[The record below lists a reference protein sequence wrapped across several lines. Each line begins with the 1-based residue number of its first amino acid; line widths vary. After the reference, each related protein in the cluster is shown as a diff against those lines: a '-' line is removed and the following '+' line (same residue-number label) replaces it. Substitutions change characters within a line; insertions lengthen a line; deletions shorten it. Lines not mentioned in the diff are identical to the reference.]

1 VEAPALF
8 IRDDDAYVGT
18 MLTQGGWDPHVANGG
33 TVLALL
39 GHCLDE
45 VPTLVPMTLSRF
57 TADLHRPVPVG
68 RPLHVVPTI
77 IREGKKIQ
85 VVQLQLLSDEV
96 EHVRVTALR
105 LRDAEVDRGPTS
117 STDARPGDALVPP
130 EQSRDL
136 RELTPEVP
144 GFLHAIDMRRAHT
157 VDGTGVGAWLKLD
170 AEVVAGCPVSPTA
183 RLAVVIDFANLIGL
197 GDHPTRHTMINPD
210 VTAHI
215 LRHPVSEWV
224 AITGDTRVNVQL
236 GRGLSTAELS
246 DTDGVFA
253 TASTS
258 QLIQPR

>member
-8 IRDDDAYVGT
+8 VRDGDAYVAT
-18 MLTQGGWDPHVANGG
+18 MLTQGGWDPQVANGG

-39 GHCLDE
+39 GHCLHE

-57 TADLHRPVPVG
+57 TADLHRPVPMG
-68 RPLHVVPTI
+68 RRLHVIPTI

-85 VVQLQLLSDEV
+85 VVQLQLVSDDV

-105 LRDAEVDRGPTS
+105 LRDEALDHGPAS

-136 RELTPEVP
+136 RELTPDVP
-144 GFLHAIDMRRAHT
+144 GFLHAIDMRRAKT
-157 VDGTGVGAWLKLD
+157 VDGSAVGAWLKLE
-170 AEVVAGCPVSPTA
+170 AAVVAGSPVSPTA
-183 RLAVVIDFANLIGL
+183 RLAAVVDFANLIGM
-197 GDHPTRHTMINPD
+197 GDHPTGVTMINPD
-210 VTAHI
+210 VTAHVH
-215 LRHPVSEWV
+215 RHTVSQWI
-224 AITGDTRVNVQL
+224 AITRDTPVNLQL
-236 GRGLSTAELS
+236 ARGLSTALFS